1 VLEYDGQDVPGAAQV
16 KWLMT
21 LFHLSHT
28 DIRLFAGNTCGV
40 VDYTGKEII
49 GIILHI
55 EYHNTRYE

>member
-1 VLEYDGQDVPGAAQV
+1 MLEYDGQDVPGAAQV

-40 VDYTGKEII
+40 VDYTGKEMIS
-49 GIILHI
+49 IILHI
-55 EYHNTRYE
+55 